1 MKKIVFTAIIILTLS
16 CGNDDSIEKIQLNP
30 SKAILLFPENSSEC
44 VEGSILSD
52 TQSEVTFKWTAS
64 QNTDHYDLQLT
75 NLVSKISE
83 SYTTNATELPITI
96 ARGVPYSW
104 WITSINGAK
113 TQESDIWSFYNAGDN
128 TEYFIPFPAENIA
141 PAPATLFPSTQSHVN
156 LEWKGSDLDGD
167 ILEYDIY
174 FGDSD
179 PPAIYQEKYNE
190 TTLSNIPLVAGKSYY
205 WKILT
210 RDSLGNESISNIFSF
225 EVENP

>member
-1 MKKIVFTAIIILTLS
+1 MKKIVFTAIIVLTLS
-16 CGNDDSIEKIQLNP
+16 CGNDDNIEKIQLNP
-30 SKAILLFPENSSEC
+30 TKAILLFPENSTEC
-44 VEGSILSD
+44 VEGTILSD

-83 SYTTNATELPITI
+83 SYTTNATELPITL
-96 ARGVPYSW
+96 ARGTPYSW
-104 WITSINGAK
+104 GITSINGSK
-113 TQESDIWSFYNAGDN
+113 TQESDIWSFYNAGEN

-141 PAPATLFPSTQSHVN
+141 PAPATLFPSTQGHVN

-179 PPAIYQEKYNE
+179 PPAIYQENHKQ
-190 TTLSNIPLVAGKSYY
+190 TLLSNIPLVAGKSYY

-210 RDSLGNESISNIFSF
+210 RDSLGNESISGLFSF
-225 EVENP
+225 EVDNP